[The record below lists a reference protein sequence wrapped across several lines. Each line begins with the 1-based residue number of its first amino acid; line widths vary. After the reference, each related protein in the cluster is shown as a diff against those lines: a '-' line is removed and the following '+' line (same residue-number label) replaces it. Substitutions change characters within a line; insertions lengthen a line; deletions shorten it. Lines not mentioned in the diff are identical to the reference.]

1 MNMRNMIKQYID
13 VDSVLKNEE
22 FVRWYER
29 LRKTGFFF
37 LLFNITCLFG
47 FMFYRVLADFTVSS
61 FLFGYFMQYFCNL
74 TGYIKDI
81 VVHNQHVIRTV
92 VEQQFGSWVDTIKLG
107 VSYINECLNNNS
119 NTEVR
124 PQSHLSSAHVS
135 ISASASASASTS
147 ANEHTEISDSP
158 VRHSNPVTISLS
170 ASSMSVK
177 SSETE
182 EESPATVETNIVLN
196 TQPIE
201 IKTPT
206 IQLDASVIEYLLKR
220 NQAQDALMKNVM
232 KLSDSI
238 IEPNEQTSPSL
249 SSISDESDE
258 LEISETKESHT
269 DDLFEMDDTIGDND
283 ADDENE
289 SDNAYDNELQSPH
302 EHSSSNESES
312 ESDNHHSD
320 DIRKQ

>member
-1 MNMRNMIKQYID
+1 MRNMIKQYID

-74 TGYIKDI
+74 TGYIKDT

-107 VSYINECLNNNS
+107 VSYINECLNSDCNS

-124 PQSHLSSAHVS
+124 PLYHHSST
-135 ISASASASASTS
+135 SASASAST
-147 ANEHTEISDSP
+147 NEHTEINDSP

-170 ASSMSVK
+170 ANSMSVK

-182 EESPATVETNIVLN
+182 EPPVTVETNIVLN

-206 IQLDASVIEYLLKR
+206 IQLDASVIEFLLKR
-220 NQAQDALMKNVM
+220 NQAQDALMQNVM

-258 LEISETKESHT
+258 LEISETKESHGGDLHG

-289 SDNAYDNELQSPH
+289 SDNGFDNGSDVG
-302 EHSSSNESES
+302 SES
-312 ESDNHHSD
+312 ESDNHPSD